1 MQMKNN
7 IQSYFNLWL
16 PSPIQRM
23 NIHPDYNIYFKRDD
37 LIHSVISGNKFRKL
51 KYILEDLFSSGK
63 NKIIAFGGA
72 YSNLLH
78 SLSLITKFLEI
89 ETQFIV
95 RGEDHENPTLN
106 FARKNGVELIFWSR
120 EDFKKIREEN
130 FIEDFQK
137 QNPQS
142 YIIPEGASN
151 LLATYGS
158 SEIYSEVLSQLDFSP
173 DYIIMD
179 LGTGGTFA
187 GVLSKI
193 SQSNT
198 KLIGIP
204 VLKGVNW
211 YKTLAQIVGKETI
224 IKNENFQII
233 EDYHFGGFAKYNNE
247 LIDFINDFKL
257 RFGIDIDP
265 IYTGKLVYGLI
276 DLLKK
281 GFFKKNSSIILVH
294 SGGNQGINGFN
305 NAHQN
310 ILL

>member
-7 IQSYFNLWL
+7 SQSHYNLWL
-16 PSPIQRM
+16 PSPIQKM

-37 LIHSVISGNKFRKL
+37 LIHNVISGNKFRKL
-51 KYILEDLFSSGK
+51 KYILEDFLISGK

-78 SLSLITKFLEI
+78 SMSLITKYLKVDAL
-89 ETQFIV
+89 FIV

-106 FARKNGVELIFWSR
+106 FVRKNGVELVFWSR

-130 FIEDFQK
+130 FLIDFQK
-137 QNPQS
+137 QNPDS
-142 YIIPEGASN
+142 YMIPEGASN

-173 DYIIMD
+173 DYMIMD

-193 SQSNT
+193 SDSNT

-211 YKTLAQIVGKETI
+211 NKTLSQILENETI
-224 IKNENFQII
+224 VEDNNFQII

-265 IYTGKLVYGLI
+265 IYTGKLVFGLF

-281 GFFKKNSSIILVH
+281 GFFKKNSSIVLVH

-305 NAHQN
+305 IAHQN

>member
-1 MQMKNN
+1 
-7 IQSYFNLWL
+7 
-16 PSPIQRM
+16 
-23 NIHPDYNIYFKRDD
+23 
-37 LIHSVISGNKFRKL
+37 VISGNKFRKL
-51 KYILEDLFSSGK
+51 KYILEDFYSSGK

-78 SLSLITKFLEI
+78 SLSLVTKYLEV
-89 ETQFIV
+89 EAQFIV
-95 RGEDHENPTLN
+95 RGEDNENPTLN
-106 FARKNGVELIFWSR
+106 FVRKNGVKVVFWSR
-120 EDFKKIREEN
+120 ENFKKIREEN
-130 FIEDFQK
+130 FIEEFQN
-137 QNPQS
+137 QNPES

-151 LLATYGS
+151 LLATFGS

-173 DYIIMD
+173 DYMVLD

-193 SQSNT
+193 TANTT

-211 YKTLAQIVGKETI
+211 NKTLTQILENETI
-224 IKNENFQII
+224 VKNNNFQIF
-233 EDYHFGGFAKYNNE
+233 EDYHFGGFAKYNIE

-265 IYTGKLVYGLI
+265 IYTGKLIYGFF
-276 DLLKK
+276 DLLNK
-281 GFFKKNSSIILVH
+281 GFFDKNSNIVLVH

-305 NAHQN
+305 LAHEN

>member
-7 IQSYFNLWL
+7 LQSYFNLWL
-16 PSPIQRM
+16 PSPLQRM
-23 NIHPDYNIYFKRDD
+23 NIHPDYKIYFKRDD
-37 LIHSVISGNKFRKL
+37 LIHNVISGNKFRKL
-51 KYILEDLFSSGK
+51 KYILEDFISSGK
-63 NKIIAFGGA
+63 NRIIAFGGA

-78 SLSLITKFLEI
+78 SLSLITNHLEVEAKFI
-89 ETQFIV
+89 I

-106 FARKNGVELIFWSR
+106 FVRKNGVELVFWSR

-130 FIEDFQK
+130 FLKDFQK
-137 QNPQS
+137 QYPDS

-193 SQSNT
+193 IGNET
-198 KLIGIP
+198 KLVGIP

-211 YKTLAQIVGKETI
+211 YKTLTQILE
-224 IKNENFQII
+224 NEKIVKYNNFQIF
-233 EDYHFGGFAKYNNE
+233 EDYHFGGFAKYNIE
-247 LIDFINDFKL
+247 LINFINEFKL

-265 IYTGKLVYGLI
+265 IYTGKLVFGLI
-276 DLLKK
+276 DLINK
-281 GFFKKNSSIILVH
+281 GFFIKNSSIVLVH
-294 SGGNQGINGFN
+294 SGGNQGIKGFN
-305 NAHQN
+305 ITHNN